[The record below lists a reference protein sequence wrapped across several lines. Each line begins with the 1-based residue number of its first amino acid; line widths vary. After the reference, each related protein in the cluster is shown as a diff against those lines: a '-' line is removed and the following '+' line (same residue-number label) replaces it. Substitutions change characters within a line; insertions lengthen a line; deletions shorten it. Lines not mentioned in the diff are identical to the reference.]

1 MKELFKN
8 VCEIKQ
14 YVLKLDYEAL
24 KKFKEIFYKKEIAQ
38 WQLDLIWEFF
48 WNDREYEEVKFI
60 LENKKII

>member
-24 KKFKEIFYKKEIAQ
+24 KKFKEIFYKKEIAK

>member
-38 WQLDLIWEFF
+38 WQLDLGVF
-48 WNDREYEEVKFI
+48 
-60 LENKKII
+60 LERPRI